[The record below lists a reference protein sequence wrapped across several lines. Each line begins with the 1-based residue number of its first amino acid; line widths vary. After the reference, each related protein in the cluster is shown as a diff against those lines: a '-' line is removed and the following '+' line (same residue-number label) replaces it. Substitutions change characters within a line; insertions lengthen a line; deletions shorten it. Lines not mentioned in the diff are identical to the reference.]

1 MIFLNKLNE
10 DWIVDRF
17 RKEWYEYNGQN
28 STKRISRAKIIWLIA
43 PWMWKKVPTRHLI
56 SKKVICTI
64 HHIDEEK
71 FDDQEKENFYLRD
84 NFVDEYHTISLKT
97 SNQLKKLTNKN
108 INVIPFWVNQNI
120 WFEIKNK
127 QKLLTEFNLQKNKFY
142 IGSFQRD
149 TEGNDLSSP
158 KLSKGPDKF
167 LDVVQYY
174 KEQNEKVEVILTGKR
189 RQYVIKGL
197 EEKGISY
204 RYFEMSNFE
213 TINKLYNCLD
223 LYVVS
228 SRVEGGPQ
236 SILECSITKTP
247 IISTDV
253 GIAAEILSPSSIFSY
268 QEIEKANPDTEYA
281 YKNVQQHL
289 LPTGLDN
296 FNKMFKHHEN

>member
-120 WFEIKNK
+120 WFEIENK

>member
-289 LPTGLDN
+289 LPTGLEN